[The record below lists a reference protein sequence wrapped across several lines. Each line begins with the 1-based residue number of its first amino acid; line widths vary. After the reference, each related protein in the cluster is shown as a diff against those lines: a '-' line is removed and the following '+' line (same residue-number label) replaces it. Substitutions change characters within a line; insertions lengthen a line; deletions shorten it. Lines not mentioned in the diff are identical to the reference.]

1 MYTQKELVIMN
12 EKDNVGVIKELQRE
26 GETIVVNDGNSENV
40 ILVQEDIPFG
50 FKIALKDIKQNDKI
64 YKYGETIG
72 IASVDIKKGEK
83 VHIHNVEGV
92 RGRGDLSTAE

>member
-12 EKDNVGVIKELQRE
+12 EKDNVGVIKEFQRE
-26 GETIVVNDGNSENV
+26 GETIVVEDGKSKNV
-40 ILVQEDIPFG
+40 ISVKEDIPFG
-50 FKIALKDIKQNDKI
+50 FKIALKNIKQNDKI

-72 IASVDIKKGEK
+72 IAGIDIKKGEM

-92 RGRGDLSTAE
+92 RGRGDLNSPE